1 MGDAA
6 DSAGPEGSDE
16 YVDGSIFRVRL
27 HNFLTYSDAEF
38 YPGPRLNL
46 ILGPNGT
53 GKSSIVCALCV
64 GLAGSTRLLG
74 RADKVGQFVRHEKES
89 GYTEIELFFA
99 RGNKV
104 IRRNIFRDNKSTWQ
118 VDGRDSTLK
127 NVAGIME
134 AASIQIDNLC
144 QFLPQDKVGEF
155 SRMNPV
161 QLLKATENAITDSD
175 LAAKHEEIVELQHSM
190 SDKGRELEHAR
201 AALEL
206 KKSENAQRQKEVER
220 IEDYEARIEETAVM
234 EKKCLWLEFEKA
246 KTDVEELKEEKLR
259 CKEAIT
265 SERREKIDP
274 LVELLK
280 KEQIKL
286 EDVKTEKTEVDNEK
300 RQLIDKI
307 RQEKSHIDS
316 MEGAQSQTLSDVKE
330 LRNQHNST
338 RKKLERLKR
347 DVAEWRKEREGMAND
362 DDLKEQ
368 KEQLEKQQRA
378 KDMEDSEI
386 RSKREA
392 LARELSYADSE
403 RRKVTS
409 KLEKLDNEDVQRRL
423 ALQRADPDCIR
434 AADWVKNN
442 QHRLKR
448 KVWGPIALE
457 MKLNETMHAK
467 YVEDTLPKWLLG
479 ALVAECYD
487 DYNTILR
494 EVNNGN
500 SDRRIKA
507 SILIV
512 ENGTCHAVHRPYSEE
527 QMNKYCTRY
536 GMKGFLDELVTAPD
550 IVHEA
555 LRSHGGLHTVM
566 VGSQQTEDI
575 INKGG
580 QIFTDIASSERKA
593 AFVTPYKKYVT
604 SVSKYGNRNV
614 TTRTND
620 LMNPRL
626 LAASTSNEDEKTD
639 LKNNLDDLKSR
650 ESHIQEEITGL
661 KEQEKQYAEE
671 KRKVLHRITEI
682 RSQRKVII
690 RLDDKIAE
698 GDNRI
703 YSLTSELAQDVSAK
717 EEALTRKLKN
727 QASKYAVQCALKM
740 WQAQQIKHC
749 LQLSRDL
756 FKASAREACLSLQ
769 LGTQQV
775 RVDFTHKY
783 LKQTEATLQNFREAY
798 KLAKENL
805 LTVAR
810 KAMKLK
816 HKAEETAPWDTYE
829 ELFNQ
834 HPDDLDELLGKIEN
848 NKAALDCFRGDRSI
862 RELYERVGNE
872 IQDDEAHLAD
882 LEGFVT
888 HGEDKING
896 IKGKWHADL
905 KEVVQHIDT
914 SFREFFEDI
923 GCVGE
928 ILLDDEDS
936 DVAKWGIQR
945 RAQFRKNTKLST
957 MTAEEQ
963 SGGEKSVGTIM
974 YLMALQSLT
983 KCPFRV
989 VDEINQGMDVYNER
1003 KVFQRITKSS
1013 CGSKLPQYFL
1023 ITPKLI
1029 TGLSYHRDTKVMVIL
1044 NGPYNNIRQELWDP
1058 DRFIAC
1064 GKQAKRK
1071 GGGAV
1076 NGSSKKRIRA

>member
-1 MGDAA
+1 MGDVTV
-6 DSAGPEGSDE
+6 SSSEGSDE
-16 YVDGSIFRVRL
+16 YVDGSIYRVKL

-64 GLAGSTRLLG
+64 GLAGSTKLLG

-89 GYTEIELFFA
+89 GYTEIELFFK

-118 VDGRDSTLK
+118 VNGKDSTLK

-134 AASIQIDNLC
+134 VAHIQIDNLC

-155 SRMNPV
+155 SRMNAV

-175 LAAKHEEIVELQHSM
+175 LAAKHEEIIELQHSM

-220 IEDYEARIEETAVM
+220 IEDYEARIEE
-234 EKKCLWLEFEKA
+234 CLWLEFEKA
-246 KTDVEELKEEKLR
+246 KAEVEELKEEKIR
-259 CKEAIT
+259 CREAIKK
-265 SERREKIDP
+265 ERKEKIDP
-274 LVELLK
+274 LVDLLK

-286 EDVKTEKTEVDNEK
+286 DDVKAEKTEVDSEK
-300 RQLIDKI
+300 RQLVDRI
-307 RQEKSHIDS
+307 RQEKNHIES
-316 MEGAQSQTLSDVKE
+316 MEGAQIQTLSDVKE

-338 RKKLERLKR
+338 RRKLERLER
-347 DVAEWRKEREGMAND
+347 DVAEWRKEREGMPND

-368 KEQLEKQQRA
+368 KEQLERQQRA
-378 KDMEDSEI
+378 KDMEETEI

-392 LARELSYADSE
+392 LSRELAYVDSE

-423 ALQRADPDCIR
+423 ALQRADPDCVY
-434 AADWVKNN
+434 AADWAKNN

-500 SDRRIKA
+500 SDRRVKA
-507 SILIV
+507 SIVIV
-512 ENGTCHAVHRPYSEE
+512 ENGTCHAVHRPFSIQ
-527 QMNKYCTRY
+527 QMDDYRQRY
-536 GMKGFLDELVTAPD
+536 GIKGFLDELVTAPD

-555 LRSHGGLHTVM
+555 LRAHGGLHTVM

-575 INKGG
+575 INRGG
-580 QIFTDIASSERKA
+580 QIFNDIASSERKS
-593 AFVTPYKKYVT
+593 AFVTPYKKY
-604 SVSKYGNRNV
+604 YGNRNV

-620 LMNPRL
+620 LLNPRL
-626 LAASTSNEDEKTD
+626 LAASTSNEDEKSEM
-639 LKNNLDDLKSR
+639 KNILHELEAR
-650 ESHIQEEITGL
+650 ERRIQDEITDL

-671 KRKVLHRITEI
+671 KRKVQHRITEI
-682 RSQRKVII
+682 RSQRKTII
-690 RLDDKIAE
+690 RLDDKITE
-698 GDNRI
+698 GDNKI
-703 YSLTSELAQDVSAK
+703 YSLKSELAQDVSAK
-717 EEALTRKLKN
+717 EEALTRKLRN
-727 QASKYAVQCALKM
+727 QASK
-740 WQAQQIKHC
+740 QAQQIKNC
-749 LQLSRDL
+749 LQLSKDL
-756 FKASAREACLSLQ
+756 FRASAREACLALQ

-775 RVDFTHKY
+775 RVDFTQKH
-783 LKQTEATLQNFREAY
+783 LKQMETTLRKLKEAHQ
-798 KLAKENL
+798 LAKDNL

-810 KAMKLK
+810 KAMDVKR
-816 HKAEETAPWDTYE
+816 KAEEEAPWDDYE
-829 ELFNQ
+829 KRFSHL
-834 HPDDLDELLGKIEN
+834 PDDLDELLGKIEN
-848 NKAALDCFRGDRSI
+848 NKAALECFRGDRTI
-862 RELYERVGNE
+862 RELYERVCKE
-872 IQDDEAHLAD
+872 IQDDEAHLSD
-882 LEGFVT
+882 LESFVT
-888 HGEDKING
+888 HGEDTING

-905 KEVVQHIDT
+905 KEVVEQIDT
-914 SFREFFEDI
+914 SFREFFKDI

-928 ILLDDEDS
+928 ILLDDADP
-936 DVAKWGIQR
+936 
-945 RAQFRKNTKLST
+945 
-957 MTAEEQ
+957 
-963 SGGEKSVGTIM
+963 EKSVGTIM

-1003 KVFQRITKSS
+1003 KVFQRITKSA

-1029 TGLSYHRDTKVMVIL
+1029 TGLTYHRDTKVMVIL

-1064 GKQAKRK
+1064 GKQGKRK
-1071 GGGAV
+1071 GGVV
-1076 NGSSKKRIRA
+1076 NGSAKKRIRA

>member
-1 MGDAA
+1 MCDVVADAA
-6 DSAGPEGSDE
+6 SHSSDE
-16 YVDGSIFRVRL
+16 FVDGSIFRVKL

-38 YPGPRLNL
+38 FPGPRLNL

-89 GYTEIELFFA
+89 GYTEIELFFE

-118 VDGRDSTLK
+118 VNDKDSTLK
-127 NVAGIME
+127 NVAGIMQ
-134 AASIQIDNLC
+134 AAKIQIDNLC

-155 SRMNPV
+155 SRMNAV

-175 LAAKHEEIVELQHSM
+175 LAAKHDEIIELQHSM
-190 SDKGRELEHAR
+190 SDKGRELDHAR

-206 KKSENAQRQKEVER
+206 KKSENAQREKEVER
-220 IEDYEARIEETAVM
+220 IEDYEARIEDTAVM
-234 EKKCLWLEFEKA
+234 EKKCLWLEFEDA
-246 KTDVEELKEEKLR
+246 KRDVEELKLEKRR
-259 CKEAIT
+259 CKDAIDN
-265 SERREKIDP
+265 ERQEKIAP
-274 LVELLK
+274 LEELLD
-280 KEQIKL
+280 KERIRL
-286 EDVKTEKTEVDNEK
+286 SDVKTEKAEVDNEK

-307 RQEKSHIDS
+307 KQEKKHIET
-316 MEGAQSQTLSDVKE
+316 MESAQSQTLSDVKE

-338 RKKLERLKR
+338 RRKLERLER
-347 DVAEWRKEREGMAND
+347 DVNEWRGERKGMAVD
-362 DDLKEQ
+362 DDLKKQ
-368 KEQLEKQQRA
+368 KEQLETQQRA
-378 KDMEDSEI
+378 KDMEEMDI

-392 LARELSYADSE
+392 LARELSYSDNE
-403 RRKVTS
+403 QRKVKS
-409 KLEKLDNEDVQRRL
+409 KLEKLDNENVQRQL

-434 AADWVKNN
+434 AAEWVKNN
-442 QHRLKR
+442 QDKLKR
-448 KVWGPIALE
+448 RVWGPLALE
-457 MKLNETMHAK
+457 MKLNEPIHAK
-467 YVEDTLPKWLLG
+467 YVEDTLPKWLLA
-479 ALVAECYD
+479 ALVTECYD

-494 EVNNGN
+494 ELNNG

-512 ENGTCHAVHRPYSEE
+512 ENGICHGVHRPYSAD
-527 QMNKYCTRY
+527 QMNDYRERY
-536 GMKGFLDELVTAPD
+536 GMMGFLDELVSAPD

-555 LRSHGGLHTVM
+555 LRAHGGLHTVM

-575 INKGG
+575 INQGG
-580 QIFTDIASSERKA
+580 HIFSEIASPERKA

-620 LMNPRL
+620 LLNPRL
-626 LAASTSNEDEKTD
+626 LAASSSNEDAKAEMKQV
-639 LKNNLDDLKSR
+639 LDELKSR
-650 ESHIQEEITGL
+650 EHDIQQEISDL
-661 KEQEKQYAEE
+661 KEEEKMYAEE
-671 KRKVLHRITEI
+671 KRKAQHRITEI
-682 RSQRKVII
+682 RSQRKAII
-690 RLDDKIAE
+690 RLDDKIAQ
-698 GDNRI
+698 GDDKI
-703 YSLTSELAQDVSAK
+703 YSLKSELAQDVSSK
-717 EEALTRKLKN
+717 EDALTRKLKN
-727 QASKYAVQCALKM
+727 QASK
-740 WQAQQIKHC
+740 QAQQIKHC
-749 LQLSRDL
+749 LQLSKDM

-775 RVDFTHKY
+775 RVDFTEKY
-783 LKQTEATLQNFREAY
+783 LKQTEATLRDLKEAY
-798 KLAKENL
+798 RLAKENL
-805 LTVAR
+805 MITAR
-810 KAMKLK
+810 KAMDLK
-816 HKAEETAPWDTYE
+816 RKAEEEAPWEAFE
-829 ELFNQ
+829 ERFNQ
-834 HPDDLDELLGKIEN
+834 LPDDLDELHGKIEN
-848 NKAALDCFRGDRSI
+848 NKAALECFRGDRSI
-862 RELYERVGNE
+862 RELYERVCDE
-872 IQDDEAHLAD
+872 IRDDEARLAD
-882 LEGFVT
+882 LDSFVT

-896 IKGKWHADL
+896 IKGEWHTKL
-905 KEVVQHIDT
+905 KEVVDHIDS
-914 SFREFFEDI
+914 SFKEFFKDI

-928 ILLDDEDS
+928 IVLDDEDP

-1029 TGLSYHRDTKVMVIL
+1029 TGLTYHRDTKVMVIL
-1044 NGPYNNIRQELWDP
+1044 NGPYNMIRQELWDP

-1064 GKQAKRK
+1064 GKQSKRK
-1071 GGGAV
+1071 PSGAV

>member
-1 MGDAA
+1 M
-6 DSAGPEGSDE
+6 
-16 YVDGSIFRVRL
+16 
-27 HNFLTYSDAEF
+27 NAEF
-38 YPGPRLNL
+38 CPGPRLNL
-46 ILGPNGT
+46 ITGPNGT

-89 GYTEIELFFA
+89 GYTEIELFFE

-118 VDGRDSTLK
+118 VNGKDSTLK
-127 NVAGIME
+127 MVAAIME
-134 AASIQIDNLC
+134 DACIQIDNLC

-155 SRMNPV
+155 SRMNAV

-175 LAAKHEEIVELQHSM
+175 LASTHDEIIKLQHSM
-190 SDKGRELEHAR
+190 LDKERELEHAR

-206 KKSENAQRQKEVER
+206 KKSENAQREKEVER
-220 IEDYEARIEETAVM
+220 VEDYEARIEETNIM
-234 EKKCLWLEFEKA
+234 EKKCLWLEFENAKA
-246 KTDVEELKEEKLR
+246 DVEKLKEEKLCR
-259 CKEAIT
+259 KEAIVN
-265 SERREKIDP
+265 ERRQKIEP
-274 LVELLK
+274 LVELIK

-286 EDVKTEKTEVDNEK
+286 EDVKTEKSDVDTMKRTLVEK
-300 RQLIDKI
+300 MRK
-307 RQEKSHIDS
+307 EKASIES
-316 MEGAQSQTLSDVKE
+316 LESAQSQTISEVKE

-338 RKKLERLKR
+338 RRRLERLER
-347 DVAEWRKEREGMAND
+347 EVAEWRKKRAEITD
-362 DDLKEQ
+362 DADLKKQ
-368 KEQLEKQQRA
+368 KDQLEKQQRE
-378 KDMEDSEI
+378 KDMEETEL

-392 LARELSYADSE
+392 LARELSYVDSE
-403 RRKVTS
+403 RKKVND
-409 KLEKLDNEDVQRRL
+409 KLERLENENVQRRL

-442 QHRLKR
+442 QSRLKR

-457 MKLNETMHAK
+457 MKLNETTHAK

-479 ALVAECYD
+479 ALVAECYE
-487 DYNTILR
+487 DYNTILH
-494 EVNNGN
+494 EINNED

-512 ENGTCHAVHRPYSEE
+512 ENGTCHAVHRPYSED
-527 QMNKYCTRY
+527 QMNDYRNRY

-550 IVHEA
+550 IVLEA

-566 VGSQQTEDI
+566 VGSQKTESI
-575 INKGG
+575 INTGG
-580 QIFTDIASSERKA
+580 QIFADIASSERKT
-593 AFVTPYKKYVT
+593 AFVTPSKKYVT

-626 LAASTSNEDEKTD
+626 LAASTSNQEEKTEMKQVLND
-639 LKNNLDDLKSR
+639 LDVR
-650 ESHIQEEITGL
+650 ERNIKKKITDL

-671 KRKVLHRITEI
+671 RRTAQHRVNEI
-682 RSQRKVII
+682 RSQRKAII

-698 GDNRI
+698 GDNKV
-703 YSLTSELAQDVSAK
+703 YSLKSELAQDVSAK

-727 QASKYAVQCALKM
+727 QASK
-740 WQAQQIKHC
+740 QAQQVQHC
-749 LQLSRDL
+749 LFLATSL
-756 FKASAREACLSLQ
+756 YEASAREACLSLK
-769 LGTQQV
+769 LGTHQV
-775 RVDFTHKY
+775 RVDFTQKH
-783 LKQTEATLQNFREAY
+783 LKQTESTLRGLRDAY

-805 LTVAR
+805 LR
-810 KAMKLK
+810 KARDAMQLK
-816 HKAEETAPWDTYE
+816 SKAEKEAPWDVYE
-829 ELFNQ
+829 ERFNKL
-834 HPDDLDELLGKIEN
+834 PDDLNELLGKIEN
-848 NKAALDCFRGDRSI
+848 NKASLECFRGDRSI
-862 RELYERVGNE
+862 RELYERVCSQIRN
-872 IQDDEAHLAD
+872 DEANLAD
-882 LEGFVT
+882 LESFVT
-888 HGEDKING
+888 HGVESITG
-896 IKGKWHADL
+896 IKEKWHANL

-928 ILLDDEDS
+928 ILLDDKDP

-945 RAQFRKNTKLST
+945 RAQFRKNTQLST

-1029 TGLSYHRDTKVMVIL
+1029 TGLTYHRDTKVMVIL
-1044 NGPYNNIRQELWDP
+1044 NGPYNNIQQDLWDLAQFVA
-1058 DRFIAC
+1058 RE
-1064 GKQAKRK
+1064 KQAKRK
-1071 GGGAV
+1071 SASAPSK
-1076 NGSSKKRIRA
+1076 SSRKRIRVQA

>member
-1 MGDAA
+1 MVMGDVTASSSEA
-6 DSAGPEGSDE
+6 SDE
-16 YVDGSIFRVRL
+16 YVDGSIYRVKL

-64 GLAGSTRLLG
+64 GLAGSTKLLG

-89 GYTEIELFFA
+89 GYTEIELFFE

-118 VDGRDSTLK
+118 VNGKDSTLK

-155 SRMNPV
+155 SRMNAV

-175 LAAKHEEIVELQHSM
+175 LAAKHEEIIELQHSM
-190 SDKGRELEHAR
+190 SDKGRELEHTR

-206 KKSENAQRQKEVER
+206 KKSENAQREKEVER

-246 KTDVEELKEEKLR
+246 KADVEELKEEKLR
-259 CKEAIT
+259 CKEAINK
-265 SERREKIDP
+265 ERREKIDP
-274 LVELLK
+274 LVEFLK

-286 EDVKTEKTEVDNEK
+286 EDVQTEKTEVDSEK
-300 RQLIDKI
+300 KELVERI
-307 RQEKSHIDS
+307 RQEKKKIEN

-338 RKKLERLKR
+338 RRKLERLER
-347 DVAEWRKEREGMAND
+347 DVAEWRKEREEMPND
-362 DDLKEQ
+362 ADLKEQ
-368 KEQLEKQQRA
+368 KEQLERQQRA
-378 KDMEDSEI
+378 KDMEETEI
-386 RSKREA
+386 HSKREA
-392 LARELSYADSE
+392 LSRELSYVDSE

-500 SDRRIKA
+500 SDRRVKA
-507 SILIV
+507 SIVIV
-512 ENGTCHAVHRPYSEE
+512 ENGKCHAVHRPYSEG
-527 QMNKYCTRY
+527 QMDDYRGRY

-555 LRSHGGLHTVM
+555 LRAHGGLHTVM

-575 INKGG
+575 INRGG

-620 LMNPRL
+620 LLNPRL
-626 LAASTSNEDEKTD
+626 LAASTSNEDEKTEM
-639 LKNNLDDLKSR
+639 KKILDDLKFR
-650 ESHIQEEITGL
+650 ERSIQEGIIDL

-671 KRKVLHRITEI
+671 KRKVQHQITEI
-682 RSQRKVII
+682 RSQRKAII
-690 RLDDKIAE
+690 RLDDKITE
-698 GDNRI
+698 GDNKI
-703 YSLTSELAQDVSAK
+703 YSLKSELAQDVSAK

-727 QASKYAVQCALKM
+727 QASK
-740 WQAQQIKHC
+740 QAQQIKHC
-749 LQLSRDL
+749 LELSRNL
-756 FKASAREACLSLQ
+756 FKASAREACLALQ

-775 RVDFTHKY
+775 RVDFTQKH
-783 LKQTEATLQNFREAY
+783 LKQTETTLRDLKEAL
-798 KLAKENL
+798 KLAKDNL

-810 KAMKLK
+810 KAMDVKR
-816 HKAEETAPWDTYE
+816 KAEEEAPWDDYE
-829 ELFNQ
+829 ERFNEL
-834 HPDDLDELLGKIEN
+834 PDDLDELLGKIEN
-848 NKAALDCFRGDRSI
+848 NKAALECFRGDRTI
-862 RELYERVGNE
+862 RELYERVCNE
-872 IQDDEAHLAD
+872 IRDDEAHLAD
-882 LEGFVT
+882 LESYVT

-905 KEVVQHIDT
+905 KEVVEHIDT
-914 SFREFFEDI
+914 SFREFFKDI

-928 ILLDDEDS
+928 ILLNDEDS

-1029 TGLSYHRDTKVMVIL
+1029 TGLTYHRDTKVMVIL

-1064 GKQAKRK
+1064 GKQGKRK
-1071 GGGAV
+1071 GGGEV
-1076 NGSSKKRIRA
+1076 NGSSRKRIRA

>member
-1 MGDAA
+1 MA
-6 DSAGPEGSDE
+6 DVAVASSEGSDE
-16 YVDGSIFRVRL
+16 YVDGSIFRVKL

-38 YPGPRLNL
+38 FPGPRLNL

-89 GYTEIELFFA
+89 GFTEIELFFE

-118 VDGRDSTLK
+118 VNGRDSTLK

-134 AASIQIDNLC
+134 AAKIQIDNLC

-155 SRMNPV
+155 SRMNAV

-175 LAAKHEEIVELQHSM
+175 LAAKHDEIIELQNSM

-220 IEDYEARIEETAVM
+220 IEDYEARIKETEEM
-234 EKKCLWLEFEKA
+234 EKKCLWLEFEDA
-246 KTDVEELKEEKLR
+246 KREVEGLKQEKKR
-259 CKEAIT
+259 CKQAIDIET
-265 SERREKIDP
+265 
-274 LVELLK
+274 
-280 KEQIKL
+280 
-286 EDVKTEKTEVDNEK
+286 
-300 RQLIDKI
+300 
-307 RQEKSHIDS
+307 
-316 MEGAQSQTLSDVKE
+316 MESAQSQTLSDVKE

-338 RKKLERLKR
+338 RRKLERLEG
-347 DVAEWRKEREGMAND
+347 DVANLER
-362 DDLKEQ
+362 
-368 KEQLEKQQRA
+368 QQRA
-378 KDMEDSEI
+378 KDMEETEI
-386 RSKREA
+386 HSKREA
-392 LARELSYADSE
+392 RARELAYLDSE
-403 RRKVTS
+403 QRKFTS

-457 MKLNETMHAK
+457 MKINEPIHAK
-467 YVEDTLPKWLLG
+467 YVEDTLPKWLLA
-479 ALVAECYD
+479 ALVTECYE

-494 EVNNGN
+494 ELNNGN

-507 SILIV
+507 SILNV
-512 ENGTCHAVHRPYSEE
+512 EDGKCHAVHRPYSTE
-527 QMNKYCTRY
+527 QMRDYSDRY
-536 GMKGFLDELVTAPD
+536 GMRGYLDELVTAPE

-555 LRSHGGLHTVM
+555 LRAHGGLHTVM

-575 INKGG
+575 INRGG
-580 QIFTDIASSERKA
+580 QIFSEIASAERKA

-620 LMNPRL
+620 LLNPRL
-626 LAASTSNEDEKTD
+626 LAASTSNEDEKTEM
-639 LKNNLDDLKSR
+639 KKILDDLRSNER
-650 ESHIQEEITGL
+650 RIQDEITGL
-661 KEQEKQYAEE
+661 KEQERQYAEE
-671 KRKVLHRITEI
+671 KRNVQHRITEI
-682 RSQRKVII
+682 RSQRKAII

-698 GDNRI
+698 GDNKI
-703 YSLTSELAQDVSAK
+703 YSLKSELAQDVSAK

-727 QASKYAVQCALKM
+727 QASK
-740 WQAQQIKHC
+740 QAQQIKRC

-775 RVDFTHKY
+775 RVDFTDKH
-783 LKQTEATLQNFREAY
+783 LKQTEATLRDLKEAY

-805 LTVAR
+805 LTTAR
-810 KAMKLK
+810 KAMSLK
-816 HKAEETAPWDTYE
+816 RKAEEEAPWEEYE
-829 ELFNQ
+829 ERFNEL
-834 HPDDLDELLGKIEN
+834 PDDLDELRGKIEN
-848 NKAALDCFRGDRSI
+848 NKAALECFRGDRSI
-862 RELYERVGNE
+862 RELYERVCAE

-882 LEGFVT
+882 LESFVT

-896 IKGKWHADL
+896 IKGEWHAKL
-905 KEVVQHIDT
+905 KDVVYHIDS
-914 SFREFFEDI
+914 SFKEFFMDI

-928 ILLDDEDS
+928 IVLDDEDP

-1029 TGLSYHRDTKVMVIL
+1029 TGLQYHRDTKVMVIL
-1044 NGPYNNIRQELWDP
+1044 NGPYNMVRQELWDP

-1064 GKQAKRK
+1064 GKQSKRK
-1071 GGGAV
+1071 ADSAV
-1076 NGSSKKRIRA
+1076 NGFSKKRIRA

>member
-1 MGDAA
+1 MAMGDVM
-6 DSAGPEGSDE
+6 DGSSEGSDE
-16 YVDGSIFRVRL
+16 YVDGSIYRVKL

-64 GLAGSTRLLG
+64 GLAGSTKLLG

-89 GYTEIELFFA
+89 GYTEIELFFE

-118 VDGRDSTLK
+118 VNGKDSTLK
-127 NVAGIME
+127 HVAGIME

-155 SRMNPV
+155 SRMNAV

-175 LAAKHEEIVELQHSM
+175 LATKHEEIIELQHSM

-246 KTDVEELKEEKLR
+246 KAEVEELKEEKLR
-259 CKEAIT
+259 CKEAINK
-265 SERREKIDP
+265 ERKEKIDP

-286 EDVKTEKTEVDNEK
+286 EDVKAEKTEVDGEK
-300 RQLIDKI
+300 RELVESI
-307 RQEKSHIDS
+307 RKEKKHIEN

-338 RKKLERLKR
+338 RRKLERLER
-347 DVAEWRKEREGMAND
+347 DVADWHKEREGMAND
-362 DDLKEQ
+362 DDLREQ
-368 KEQLEKQQRA
+368 KEQLERQQRA
-378 KDMEDSEI
+378 KDMEETEI

-392 LARELSYADSE
+392 LSRELSYIDSE

-434 AADWVKNN
+434 AADWVKSN

-479 ALVAECYD
+479 ALVAESYE

-494 EVNNGN
+494 EVNNVN

-507 SILIV
+507 SIVIV
-512 ENGTCHAVHRPYSEE
+512 ENGTCHAVHRPYSPG
-527 QMNKYCTRY
+527 QMDDYCQRY
-536 GMKGFLDELVTAPD
+536 GMKGFLDELVAAPD

-555 LRSHGGLHTVM
+555 LRAHGGLHTVM

-575 INKGG
+575 INRGG
-580 QIFTDIASSERKA
+580 QIFNDIASSERKS

-620 LMNPRL
+620 LLNPRL
-626 LAASTSNEDEKTD
+626 LAASTSNEDEKAEM
-639 LKNNLDDLKSR
+639 KKILDDLEAR
-650 ESHIQEEITGL
+650 ERRIQVEITDL

-671 KRKVLHRITEI
+671 KRKAQHRITEI
-682 RSQRKVII
+682 RSQRKAII
-690 RLDDKIAE
+690 RLDDKITE
-698 GDNRI
+698 GDNKI
-703 YSLTSELAQDVSAK
+703 YSLKSELAQDVSSK

-727 QASKYAVQCALKM
+727 QASK
-740 WQAQQIKHC
+740 QAQQIKHC
-749 LQLSRDL
+749 LELSRKL
-756 FKASAREACLSLQ
+756 FKTSAREVCLSLQ

-775 RVDFTHKY
+775 RVEFTQKH
-783 LKQTEATLQNFREAY
+783 LKQTETTLRNLKEAH
-798 KLAKENL
+798 KLAKDNL

-810 KAMKLK
+810 RAMDVKR
-816 HKAEETAPWDTYE
+816 KAEEEAPWDDYE
-829 ELFNQ
+829 ERFSQL
-834 HPDDLDELLGKIEN
+834 PDDLDELLGKIEN
-848 NKAALDCFRGDRSI
+848 NKAALECFRGDRTI
-862 RELYERVGNE
+862 RELYERVRDE
-872 IQDDEAHLAD
+872 IRDDEVHLAD
-882 LEGFVT
+882 LESFVT
-888 HGEDKING
+888 DGEDKING

-905 KEVVQHIDT
+905 KDVVEHIDT
-914 SFREFFEDI
+914 SFREFFKDI

-928 ILLDDEDS
+928 ILLDDEDP

-1029 TGLSYHRDTKVMVIL
+1029 TGLNYHRDTKVMVIL
-1044 NGPYNNIRQELWDP
+1044 NGPYNNIQQELWDP
-1058 DRFIAC
+1058 DRFVAC
-1064 GKQAKRK
+1064 GKQGKRK
-1071 GGGAV
+1071 GDGAV

>member
-1 MGDAA
+1 MGDVL
-6 DSAGPEGSDE
+6 DGGSDGSDE
-16 YVDGSIFRVRL
+16 YVDGSIFRVKL

-89 GYTEIELFFA
+89 GYTEIELFFE

-118 VDGRDSTLK
+118 VNGKDSTLK

-175 LAAKHEEIVELQHSM
+175 LAAKHDEIVELQHSM

-220 IEDYEARIEETAVM
+220 IEDYEARIEETSVM
-234 EKKCLWLEFEKA
+234 EKKCLWLEFEQA
-246 KTDVEELKEEKLR
+246 KVEVEELKEEKIR
-259 CKEAIT
+259 CKQAIT
-265 SERREKIDP
+265 NERKEKIDP
-274 LVELLK
+274 LVELLND
-280 KEQIKL
+280 EQNKL
-286 EDVKTEKTEVDNEK
+286 EHVKTEKAEVDNEK
-300 RQLIDKI
+300 RQLIERI
-307 RQEKSHIDS
+307 RHEKKNVES
-316 MEGAQSQTLSDVKE
+316 MENAQNQTLSDVKE

-338 RKKLERLKR
+338 RRKLERLER
-347 DVAEWRKEREGMAND
+347 DVEDWKKEREGMAD
-362 DDLKEQ
+362 DTKLKEQ
-368 KEQLEKQQRA
+368 KEKLEREQRA
-378 KDMEDSEI
+378 KDMEETEI

-392 LARELSYADSE
+392 LARELSYIESE
-403 RRKVTS
+403 QRKVKL

-423 ALQRADPDCIR
+423 ALQRFDPDSIR
-434 AADWVKNN
+434 AAEWAKNN
-442 QHRLKR
+442 HHRLKR
-448 KVWGPIALE
+448 KVWGPVALE
-457 MKLNETMHAK
+457 MKLNEITHAK
-467 YVEDTLPKWLLG
+467 YVEDTLPKWVLG
-479 ALVAECYD
+479 ALVTECYD

-494 EVNNGN
+494 EINNG
-500 SDRRIKA
+500 SDRRLKI
-507 SILIV
+507 SIVNV
-512 ENGTCHAVHRPYSEE
+512 EGGVCRDIHRPYSDEKMRE
-527 QMNKYCTRY
+527 YRDRY
-536 GMKGFLDELVTAPD
+536 GMVGFLDELVTAPD
-550 IVHEA
+550 IIHEA
-555 LRSHGGLHTVM
+555 LRTQAGLHTVM
-566 VGSQQTEDI
+566 VGSQKTEDI
-575 INKGG
+575 INRGG
-580 QIFTDIASSERKA
+580 QIFQEIASAERKT

-626 LAASTSNEDEKTD
+626 LATSTSNEDEKADMT
-639 LKNNLDDLKSR
+639 KILDELVSR
-650 ESHIQEEITGL
+650 ERRIQDEITEL
-661 KEQEKQYAEE
+661 KGQEREYAEE
-671 KRKVLHRITEI
+671 KRNAQHRITEI
-682 RSQRKVII
+682 RSQRKAII
-690 RLDDKIAE
+690 RLDDKIRE
-698 GDNRI
+698 GANKI
-703 YSLTSELAQDVSAK
+703 YSLQSELAQDVSAK
-717 EEALTRKLKN
+717 EESLTRKLKN
-727 QASKYAVQCALKM
+727 QASK
-740 WQAQQIKHC
+740 QAQQIQRC
-749 LQLSRDL
+749 LQMSRDL
-756 FKASAREACLSLQ
+756 FKVSAQEACLSLQ

-775 RVDFTHKY
+775 RVDFIHKH
-783 LKQTEATLQNFREAY
+783 LKQMDATLRELKEAY
-798 KLAKENL
+798 KLAKDNL
-805 LTVAR
+805 LAVAK
-810 KAMKLK
+810 KAMDLK
-816 HKAEETAPWDTYE
+816 RKAEEEAPWETYE
-829 ELFNQ
+829 ERFNEL
-834 HPDDLDELLGKIEN
+834 PDDLDELLGKIEN
-848 NKAALDCFRGDRSI
+848 NKAALECFRGDRSI
-862 RELYERVGNE
+862 RELYERVRAE
-872 IQDDEAHLAD
+872 IEDDEAHLAD
-882 LEGFVT
+882 LDSFVT

-905 KEVVQHIDT
+905 KEVVEHIDT
-914 SFREFFEDI
+914 SFRKFFQDI

-928 ILLDDEDS
+928 ILLDDEDP
-936 DVAKWGIQR
+936 DVSKWGIQR

-1029 TGLSYHRDTKVMVIL
+1029 TGLTYHRDTKVMVIL

-1058 DRFIAC
+1058 DHFIA
-1064 GKQAKRK
+1064 QAKRK
-1071 GGGAV
+1071 RGPV
-1076 NGSSKKRIRA
+1076 NDSSRKRIRA

>member
-1 MGDAA
+1 MA
-6 DSAGPEGSDE
+6 DVAVASSEGSDE
-16 YVDGSIFRVRL
+16 YVDGSIFRVKL

-38 YPGPRLNL
+38 FPGPRLNL

-89 GYTEIELFFA
+89 GFTEIELFFE

-118 VDGRDSTLK
+118 VNGRDSTLK

-134 AASIQIDNLC
+134 AAKIQIDNLC

-155 SRMNPV
+155 SRMNAV

-175 LAAKHEEIVELQHSM
+175 LAAKHDEIIELQNSM

-220 IEDYEARIEETAVM
+220 IEDYEARIKETEEM
-234 EKKCLWLEFEKA
+234 EKKCLWLEFEDA
-246 KTDVEELKEEKLR
+246 KREVEGLKQEKKRCKQAIDNERRDKIAPLENLLKEELNKLDEV
-259 CKEAIT
+259 KN
-265 SERREKIDP
+265 EKN
-274 LVELLK
+274 
-280 KEQIKL
+280 
-286 EDVKTEKTEVDNEK
+286 EVDNEK
-300 RQLIDKI
+300 RQLIERI
-307 RQEKSHIDS
+307 RQEKNHIET
-316 MEGAQSQTLSDVKE
+316 MESAQSQTLSDVKE

-338 RKKLERLKR
+338 RRKLERLEG
-347 DVAEWRKEREGMAND
+347 DVANWKREREGMAD
-362 DDLKEQ
+362 DTALKEQ
-368 KEQLEKQQRA
+368 KEQLERQQRA
-378 KDMEDSEI
+378 KDMEETEI
-386 RSKREA
+386 HSKREA
-392 LARELSYADSE
+392 RARELAYLDSE
-403 RRKVTS
+403 QRKFTS

-457 MKLNETMHAK
+457 MKINEPIHAK
-467 YVEDTLPKWLLG
+467 YVEDTLPKWLLA
-479 ALVAECYD
+479 ALVTECYE

-494 EVNNGN
+494 ELNNGN

-507 SILIV
+507 SILNV
-512 ENGTCHAVHRPYSEE
+512 EDGKCHAVHRPYSTE
-527 QMNKYCTRY
+527 QMRDYSDRY
-536 GMKGFLDELVTAPD
+536 GMRGYLDELVTAPE

-555 LRSHGGLHTVM
+555 LRAHGGLHTVM

-575 INKGG
+575 INRGG
-580 QIFTDIASSERKA
+580 QIFSEIASAERKA

-620 LMNPRL
+620 LLNPRL
-626 LAASTSNEDEKTD
+626 LAASTSNEDEKTEM
-639 LKNNLDDLKSR
+639 KKILDDLRSNER
-650 ESHIQEEITGL
+650 RIQDEITGL
-661 KEQEKQYAEE
+661 KEQERQYAEE
-671 KRKVLHRITEI
+671 KRNVQHRITEI
-682 RSQRKVII
+682 RSQRKAII

-698 GDNRI
+698 GDNKI
-703 YSLTSELAQDVSAK
+703 YSLKSELAQDVSAK

-727 QASKYAVQCALKM
+727 QASK
-740 WQAQQIKHC
+740 QAQQIKRC

-775 RVDFTHKY
+775 RVDFTDKH
-783 LKQTEATLQNFREAY
+783 LKQTEATLRDLKEAY

-805 LTVAR
+805 LTTAR
-810 KAMKLK
+810 KAMSLK
-816 HKAEETAPWDTYE
+816 RKAEEEAPWEEYE
-829 ELFNQ
+829 ERFNEL
-834 HPDDLDELLGKIEN
+834 PDDLDELRGKIEN
-848 NKAALDCFRGDRSI
+848 NKAALECFRGDRSI
-862 RELYERVGNE
+862 RELYERVCAE

-882 LEGFVT
+882 LESFVT

-896 IKGKWHADL
+896 IKGEWHAKL
-905 KEVVQHIDT
+905 KDVVYHIDS
-914 SFREFFEDI
+914 SFKEFFMDI

-928 ILLDDEDS
+928 IVLDDEDP

-1029 TGLSYHRDTKVMVIL
+1029 TGLQYHRDTKVMVIL
-1044 NGPYNNIRQELWDP
+1044 NGPYNMVRQELWDP

-1064 GKQAKRK
+1064 GKQSKRK
-1071 GGGAV
+1071 ADSAV
-1076 NGSSKKRIRA
+1076 NGFSKKRIRA

>member
-1 MGDAA
+1 MA
-6 DSAGPEGSDE
+6 DVTVASSEGSDE
-16 YVDGSIFRVRL
+16 YVDGSIFRVKL
-27 HNFLTYSDAEF
+27 YNFLTYSDAEF

-89 GYTEIELFFA
+89 GYTEIELFFE

-134 AASIQIDNLC
+134 AAKIQIDNLC

-155 SRMNPV
+155 SRMNAV

-175 LAAKHEEIVELQHSM
+175 LAAKHDEIIELQNSM

-201 AALEL
+201 TALEL

-220 IEDYEARIEETAVM
+220 IEDYEARIKETEEM
-234 EKKCLWLEFEKA
+234 EKKCLWLEFEDA
-246 KTDVEELKEEKLR
+246 KREVEDLKLEKKR
-259 CKEAIT
+259 CKDAIDN
-265 SERREKIDP
+265 ERKEKIAP
-274 LVELLK
+274 LENLLK
-280 KEQIKL
+280 QELNKL
-286 EDVKTEKTEVDNEK
+286 DEVKNEKNEVDTEK
-300 RQLIDKI
+300 RQLVEKI
-307 RQEKSHIDS
+307 RQEKNHIET
-316 MEGAQSQTLSDVKE
+316 MESAQSQTLSDVKE

-338 RKKLERLKR
+338 RRKLERLER
-347 DVAEWRKEREGMAND
+347 DVADWHKEREGMAND
-362 DDLKEQ
+362 ADLKTQ
-368 KEQLEKQQRA
+368 KEQLERQQRA
-378 KDMEDSEI
+378 KDMEETEI

-392 LARELSYADSE
+392 LARELSYLDNE
-403 RRKVTS
+403 QRKVAS
-409 KLEKLDNEDVQRRL
+409 KFEKLDNEDVQRRL

-457 MKLNETMHAK
+457 MKLNETIHAK
-467 YVEDTLPKWLLG
+467 YVEDTLPKWLLA
-479 ALVAECYD
+479 ALVTECYD

-494 EVNNGN
+494 ELNNGN

-507 SILIV
+507 SILNV
-512 ENGTCHAVHRPYSEE
+512 EDGKCHAVHRPYSTE
-527 QMNKYCTRY
+527 QMNDYSGRY
-536 GMKGFLDELVTAPD
+536 GMRGYLDELVAAPD

-555 LRSHGGLHTVM
+555 LRAHGGLHTVM

-575 INKGG
+575 INGG
-580 QIFTDIASSERKA
+580 GHIFSEIASADRKA

-620 LMNPRL
+620 LLNPRL
-626 LAASTSNEDEKTD
+626 LAASTSNEDEKAEM
-639 LKNNLDDLKSR
+639 KKILDELRSR
-650 ESHIQEEITGL
+650 EKRIQAEITDL
-661 KEQEKQYAEE
+661 KEQERQYAEE
-671 KRKVLHRITEI
+671 KRNVQHRITEI
-682 RSQRKVII
+682 RSQLKAII
-690 RLDDKIAE
+690 RLGDKIAE
-698 GDNRI
+698 GDNKI
-703 YSLTSELAQDVSAK
+703 YSLKSELAQDVSAK

-727 QASKYAVQCALKM
+727 QASK
-740 WQAQQIKHC
+740 QAQQIKRC
-749 LQLSRDL
+749 LQLSRDV

-775 RVDFTHKY
+775 RVDFTDKH
-783 LKQTEATLQNFREAY
+783 LKQTEATLRDLREAY

-805 LTVAR
+805 LNTAK

-816 HKAEETAPWDTYE
+816 RKAEDEAPWEEYE
-829 ELFNQ
+829 ERFNEL
-834 HPDDLDELLGKIEN
+834 PDDLDELRGKIEN
-848 NKAALDCFRGDRSI
+848 NKAALECFRGDRSI
-862 RELYERVGNE
+862 RELYERVCAE

-882 LEGFVT
+882 LESFVT

-896 IKGKWHADL
+896 IKGEWHAEL
-905 KEVVQHIDT
+905 KEVVHHIDS
-914 SFREFFEDI
+914 SFKEFFMDI

-928 ILLDDEDS
+928 IVLDDEDP

-1029 TGLSYHRDTKVMVIL
+1029 TGLQYHRDTKVMVIL
-1044 NGPYNNIRQELWDP
+1044 NGPYNMVRQELWDP

-1064 GKQAKRK
+1064 GKQSKRK
-1071 GGGAV
+1071 AGGAV